1 MSARYGPMGALR
13 RQRGLAMVE
22 FAISVPVILLL
33 MFGSF
38 EFGHLM
44 TAYSTLNDGV
54 RNAARYVAGAA
65 LRNTADT
72 MVTGANW
79 TSLQTEGT
87 NLAIY
92 GNIAGTGSPILEGLD
107 LGTTTL
113 TVSEDTVARTIKV
126 DVDYPYVPLFS
137 HFGNAIPTFMGGS
150 LSTAYH
156 LKISTTMKAL

>member
-1 MSARYGPMGALR
+1 VSLGYCPGRALW
-13 RQRGLAMVE
+13 RQQGLAMVE

-65 LRNTADT
+65 LQNTADT
-72 MVTGANW
+72 MATGANW
-79 TSLQTEGT
+79 TNLQTQGR

-92 GNIAGTGSPILEGLD
+92 GNTAGTGTPILEKLD
-107 LGTTTL
+107 VGTTI
-113 TVSEDTVARTIKV
+113 TVSDDTVARTITV
-126 DVDYPYVPLFS
+126 AADYPYVPLFGS
-137 HFGNAIPTFMGGS
+137 AIPTFMGGS
-150 LSTAYH
+150 LSTAYR
-156 LKISTTMKAL
+156 LKISTTMRAL

>member
-1 MSARYGPMGALR
+1 
-13 RQRGLAMVE
+13 MVE
-22 FAISVPVILLL
+22 FAISVPVILFL

-65 LRNTADT
+65 LQNTADT
-72 MVTGANW
+72 MVTGPEWN
-79 TSLQTEGT
+79 TLVTQGT

-92 GNIAGTGSPILEGLD
+92 GNIAGTGSPILEKLD
-107 LGTTTL
+107 DAATTTI

-126 DVDYPYVPLFS
+126 AVDYPYVPL
-137 HFGNAIPTFMGGS
+137 FGNAIPTFMGGS

-156 LKISTTMKAL
+156 LTISTTMRAL

>member
-54 RNAARYVAGAA
+54 RNAARFVAGAA
-65 LRNTADT
+65 LQNTADT
-72 MVTGANW
+72 MATGANW
-79 TSLQTEGT
+79 TNLQTQGT

-92 GNIAGTGSPILEGLD
+92 GNIAGTGSPILEKLD
-107 LGTTTL
+107 DAQTTTI
-113 TVSEDTVARTIKV
+113 TVSEDTVARTITV
-126 DVDYPYVPLFS
+126 AVDYPYVPLFGS
-137 HFGNAIPTFMGGS
+137 AIPTFMGMGGS

-156 LKISTTMKAL
+156 LTISTTMRAL

>member
-1 MSARYGPMGALR
+1 VSLGYCPGRALR
-13 RQRGLAMVE
+13 RQQGLAMVE

-65 LRNTADT
+65 LEGTADT
-72 MVTGANW
+72 MATGSDW
-79 TSLQTEGT
+79 TNIQTQGT

-92 GNIAGTGSPILEGLD
+92 GNIAGTGSPILEKLD
-107 LGTTTL
+107 VGTTI
-113 TVSEDTVARTIKV
+113 TVSDDTVARTITV
-126 DVDYPYVPLFS
+126 AADYPYVPLF
-137 HFGNAIPTFMGGS
+137 GNSIPTFMGGS

-156 LKISTTMKAL
+156 LKISTTMSAL